1 MEGARPWPM
10 KRPLQWSVTD
20 DMRVAETIPDGL
32 NDSGMTPEAHVRQ
45 LARRSGT
52 SFFWAMRMLPKAK
65 RHGMY
70 AVYAFCR
77 EVDDIADGDLALDR
91 KHEGLDF
98 WRSEI
103 ATLFDG
109 GQPASLTGRSLR
121 SIIRE
126 FGCRRA
132 DFEAVIDG
140 VAMDAGP
147 RVRIA
152 DEDVLRLYCD
162 RVASA
167 VGRLSNRVFGIS
179 DELGDPVA
187 DSLGQALQRTNILRD
202 VVEDAERDR
211 LYIPQSLLR
220 TRGLGSDASLDEIL
234 NDAALIESLAVLA
247 EDTKRLYEEA
257 RTKLSECDRDAM
269 RPAMAMMRVYE
280 KVFSRMRNRGWV
292 RYREAVSLG
301 NLEKLLIGLR
311 FGLFG

>member
-1 MEGARPWPM
+1 M
-10 KRPLQWSVTD
+10 KRSLQWSVTD

-98 WRSEI
+98 WRPEI
-103 ATLFDG
+103 ATFSTA
-109 GQPASLTGRSLR
+109 PT
-121 SIIRE
+121 RE
-126 FGCRRA
+126 FNGTVP
-132 DFEAVIDG
+132 AVHYSRIWMPSRGFRSRIDG

-162 RVASA
+162 RKLRRRQAFD
-167 VGRLSNRVFGIS
+167 RVS
-179 DELGDPVA
+179 
-187 DSLGQALQRTNILRD
+187 
-202 VVEDAERDR
+202 
-211 LYIPQSLLR
+211 
-220 TRGLGSDASLDEIL
+220 
-234 NDAALIESLAVLA
+234 
-247 EDTKRLYEEA
+247 
-257 RTKLSECDRDAM
+257 
-269 RPAMAMMRVYE
+269 
-280 KVFSRMRNRGWV
+280 VFRRAWRSRWR
-292 RYREAVSLG
+292 
-301 NLEKLLIGLR
+301 
-311 FGLFG
+311 